1 LGDWVRLKQALL
13 YREGKL
19 RKGRDVLNEQTRIPV
34 PSDVNTTWKLPAD
47 LSKPLTAFQEAFV
60 LSSCPRGTRIVSARL
75 HRTVQLPC
83 PIWVDVTLPNGEA
96 SKLILRMNY
105 ILDGVEKEAAIL
117 PWLARSGLPVPT
129 VLAGPVVDPTQPEAG
144 AMTILNVL
152 PGQDFLEWGR
162 TATPAQI
169 QWAIG
174 LILQGV
180 DLIHGAT
187 EFLQRSS
194 ASQLLLRKTLSS
206 ELQAIMAKGGPWLS
220 EPVFKQ
226 AVTDIALAVSKIET
240 PLAFSSGDYN
250 QGNFL
255 FEGERLTGI
264 IDISSPCFED
274 PHISMAMY
282 WIYCWDPY
290 DQAGIVERYLE
301 QQRLSFADFAPR
313 LALRCLR
320 TLQENLPVRG
330 GEEVRDEWDFESL
343 ADYRQRVLGLLK
355 RAIDAMNS

>member
-1 LGDWVRLKQALL
+1 MLD
-13 YREGKL
+13 
-19 RKGRDVLNEQTRIPV
+19 EQTRIPV
-34 PSDVNTTWKLPAD
+34 PSGVNTVWRLPAD
-47 LSKPLTAFQEAFV
+47 LSQPLTPFQEELV
-60 LSSCPRGTRIVSARL
+60 LSVCPKGTHIVEARL

-83 PIWVDVTLPNGEA
+83 PIWVEVTWPNGEA

-105 ILDGVEKEAAIL
+105 ILGGVEKEAAIL
-117 PWLARSGLPVPT
+117 PLLMQAGLPVPT
-129 VLAGPVVDPTQPEAG
+129 VLAGPLIDPTQPEAG

-162 TATPAQI
+162 TATSAQI

-180 DLIHGAT
+180 ALMHAAT
-187 EFLQRSS
+187 EFLQRSP
-194 ASQLLLRKTLSS
+194 AAQWLPRKTLRS
-206 ELQAIMAKGGPWLS
+206 ELQALVARAGPWLE
-220 EPVFKQ
+220 EPLFKQ
-226 AVTDIALAVSKIET
+226 ALEALELSVSKIET

-255 FEGERLTGI
+255 FEGEHLTGM
-264 IDISSPCFED
+264 IDFSLPCFED
-274 PHISMAMY
+274 PHIGMAMY
-282 WIYCWDPY
+282 WIYGWDPY

-301 QQRLSFADFAPR
+301 QQPLSFADFAPR

-330 GEEVRDEWDFESL
+330 GEEVRDEWDFETL

-355 RAIDAMNS
+355 RAMDAMKL